1 MPFTASVITAEQWGA
16 RSPRNA
22 PFPRTT
28 PRYVVIHHTA
38 TPNPPAEFSKSS
50 LDGSKSFARRIQ
62 GWHMDDNGWSD
73 SGHNFLNT
81 TAGILVEG
89 RHGSLSAVKQGQCV
103 QSAHAAQDQGRLA
116 GGNQSPG
123 IENEGTFTSHPMS
136 KTQWDSLVV
145 LCASLCS
152 SCSIPP
158 ANIRGHRDF
167 SITDCPGDWLYGQLG
182 QLRKEV
188 ADVLSLPT
196 PSPAAPDDA
205 NNAELEF
212 GCEGPEVVL
221 LQDRLREKGFPP
233 GASDGDFGDNTRSAV
248 IAFQKSV
255 GLKPDGIVGRN
266 TRTALGL

>member
-1 MPFTASVITAEQWGA
+1 MPFTASVLPADQWSA
-16 RSPRNA
+16 RPPRNA

-28 PRYVVIHHTA
+28 PRFVVIHHTA
-38 TPNPPAEFSKSS
+38 TPNPPAELSKST
-50 LDGSKSFARRIQ
+50 LDGSKAFARRIQ

-81 TAGILVEG
+81 TAGILLEG
-89 RHGSLSAVKQGQCV
+89 RHGSLSAIKQGQCV
-103 QSAHAAQDQGRLA
+103 RSAHAAQDPGKLA

-123 IENEGTFTSHPMS
+123 IENEGTFSSHAMS

-167 SITDCPGDWLYGQLG
+167 SNTECPGDWLYGQLG
-182 QLRKEV
+182 RLRQEV
-188 ADVLSLPT
+188 ANLLT
-196 PSPAAPDDA
+196 GPAPGPVAPNGTRNDD
-205 NNAELEF
+205 LKF
-212 GCEGPEVVL
+212 GSEGPEVVL
-221 LQDRLREKGFPP
+221 LQNRLREKGFPP

-255 GLKPDGIVGRN
+255 DLNPDGIVDN
-266 TRTALGL
+266 KTQKALGL